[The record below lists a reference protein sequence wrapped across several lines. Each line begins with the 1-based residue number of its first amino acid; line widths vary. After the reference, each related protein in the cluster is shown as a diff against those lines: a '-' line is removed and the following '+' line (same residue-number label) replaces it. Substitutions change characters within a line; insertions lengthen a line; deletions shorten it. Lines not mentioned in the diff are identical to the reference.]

1 MPFGRRAATHSRP
14 RDDETVHASSVA
26 EFARALALVLRRART
41 HARVAR
47 ASPVAFPVAP
57 RKP

>member
-14 RDDETVHASSVA
+14 REDETVHASSIV
-26 EFARALALVLRRART
+26 EFARALAFVLRRART
-41 HARVAR
+41 PARVVR
-47 ASPVAFPVAP
+47 AFPVAFPVAP